1 LIDETTEQRIEQLEA
16 EVVKW
21 KAEAREWEDISI
33 ATFEQYPDDRYDEGY
48 KAGYDEGYK
57 AGDDEGH
64 EIGYRNGYLQFG
76 VERPHHFFRS
86 SFLLAM
92 NTRAQDVRIALIESR
107 QRARALARE
116 SESEPESES
125 ESEPES
131 ESESE
136 SESDPDP
143 DPDPESESEREV
155 PWLSRTPEHSFDM

>member
-1 LIDETTEQRIEQLEA
+1 MCVNHRLIDETTEQRIEQLEA

-21 KAEAREWEDISI
+21 KAEAREWEEI
-33 ATFEQYPDDRYDEGY
+33 ATVTFEQYPDDRYDEGH
-48 KAGYDEGYK
+48 KAGYDEGYT
-57 AGDDEGH
+57 AGYDEGH

-107 QRARALARE
+107 PRARALDTLTLADFFDAI
-116 SESEPESES
+116 
-125 ESEPES
+125 
-131 ESESE
+131 E
-136 SESDPDP
+136 SESDPESDP